1 VKWQSVECRLFTELP
16 EAVVASADSGRKALF
31 EQLIGLTVIYS
42 STVSG
47 AGGSRRGIQVPIPT
61 VDQSCLCYSVASVC
75 LSPAIVAKRLTEKY
89 YLKKQIGNGLRG
101 P

>member
-1 VKWQSVECRLFTELP
+1 VLVGQ
-16 EAVVASADSGRKALF
+16 GAL
-31 EQLIGLTVIYS
+31 EGV
-42 STVSG
+42 
-47 AGGSRRGIQVPIPT
+47 QVPIPT
-61 VDQSCLCYSVASVC
+61 GIIPTVEQSCLCYSVASVC